1 MWSVLYTSI
10 ISFGTAYFIIEIIG
24 LTGAPQSSVREVFY
38 SVPFLI
44 CSVLLLIAALVSS
57 IGSIRKHR
65 VTGWLALISTTC
77 IVSGLWVSFLT
88 GFRGEVILTEGQT
101 YYSGHDSYMPETLY
115 IGKFASVPD
124 VGLKLDEL
132 VPTVSKDQM
141 NLKGLRGKF
150 SLITTGSGKQPE
162 EVVITN
168 GLPTFLESTFFRI
181 KDMGY
186 SPRYELKSKE
196 GKFLDSS
203 FMFMKLFPPGSEDN
217 FRLLSP
223 LTYYVRYYPNGKE
236 DIEEPLIAL
245 RIVRNKDIV
254 FNGNIKVSED
264 AVFENSR
271 ISFEAVRIWT
281 ILSISHDPGVL
292 LYIPGLI
299 LAFLYTIVKVISRK
313 KSSHEQT

>member
-1 MWSVLYTSI
+1 MKM
-10 ISFGTAYFIIEIIG
+10 
-24 LTGAPQSSVREVFY
+24 TGWLPVIA
-38 SVPFLI
+38 
-44 CSVLLLIAALVSS
+44 VLLLISGV
-57 IGSIRKHR
+57 
-65 VTGWLALISTTC
+65 WLSY
-77 IVSGLWVSFLT
+77 LT
-88 GFRGEVILTEGQT
+88 RFSGEVVLTEGQT
-101 YYSGHDSYMPETLY
+101 FYSGHREYIPETLY
-115 IGKFASVPD
+115 RGRFASVPD
-124 VGLKLDEL
+124 IGLKLDEL

-150 SLITTGSGKQPE
+150 SIIATGSDKQR

-168 GLPTFLESTFFRI
+168 GLPTILDSTFFRI
-181 KDMGY
+181 KNMGY

-264 AVFENSR
+264 AVFESSR
-271 ISFEAVRIWT
+271 ISFEAVRMWT